1 MNFMV
6 EITKEDLDEVERNME
21 KISATCT
28 RSMTSIGAV
37 AFVIDSLYKAL
48 DAARKELSDD

>member
-1 MNFMV
+1 MNFMM

-21 KISATCT
+21 NISVWC
-28 RSMTSIGAV
+28 SHKMVNIGAV

-48 DAARKELSDD
+48 DDARKELSDD